1 MQISIRLCASISSIL
16 VFIILLSASTLSL
29 SAQVEKVSPLTSNR
43 TTNDTI
49 SAGAKNNSQPI
60 SFKVSSSSSEGV
72 PGGDT
77 SPPINQSIF
86 NAQITWTP
94 NDIGK
99 ENTFNIKFINTSS
112 GSELQDIKYDI
123 MIFEDGN
130 HLAETH
136 RVDQLNNTQKYV
148 FPEEGFYSLKID
160 NIGNTTASI
169 DLPMHVV
176 PEFGNATLTT
186 TSLMAGM
193 LCIILIGTKLRA
205 WKTRFFIRN
214 CNGGL

>member
-1 MQISIRLCASISSIL
+1 MQFSTSLYAFISSIL
-16 VFIILLSASTLSL
+16 IFFILLSTSTINL
-29 SAQVEKVSPLTSNR
+29 SAQVEKVPPLTSNR

-60 SFKVSSSSSEGV
+60 SFEVSSSSSKGIPEGN
-72 PGGDT
+72 T
-77 SPPINQSIF
+77 SPPTNQIIF

-112 GSELQDIKYDI
+112 GGELQDIKYDI

-136 RVDQLNNTQKYV
+136 RTEQLNNIQKYV

-160 NIGNTTASI
+160 NIGNTTSSI
-169 DLPMHVV
+169 DLPIHVV

-186 TSLMAGM
+186 TYLMAGM
-193 LCIILIGTKLRA
+193 LGIILLSTKLRA
-205 WKTRFFIRN
+205 WKTKFFRPK
-214 CNGGL
+214 LH

>member
-16 VFIILLSASTLSL
+16 VFFILLSTSILSL
-29 SAQVEKVSPLTSNR
+29 SAQVEKVPPLTSNR
-43 TTNDTI
+43 TANDTI
-49 SAGAKNNSQPI
+49 SAGAKNSSQPI
-60 SFKVSSSSSEGV
+60 SFEVSSSSSKGV

-136 RVDQLNNTQKYV
+136 RADQLNNTQKYV

-169 DLPMHVV
+169 DLPIHVV

-193 LCIILIGTKLRA
+193 LCIILISTKLRA
-205 WKTRFFIRN
+205 WKTRLFRPK
-214 CNGGL
+214 LH

>member
-1 MQISIRLCASISSIL
+1 MQISLRLCASISSIL
-16 VFIILLSASTLSL
+16 VLFILLSTSTLNL
-29 SAQVEKVSPLTSNR
+29 SAQVEKVPLTSNR
-43 TTNDTI
+43 TTGDTI
-49 SAGAKNNSQPI
+49 SAAAKNNSQPI
-60 SFKVSSSSSEGV
+60 SFQVSSSSSKGV
-72 PGGDT
+72 PEGDT
-77 SPPINQSIF
+77 SPPDNQSIF

-99 ENTFNIKFINTSS
+99 ENTFNIKFINASS

-123 MIFEDGN
+123 MIFENGY

-136 RVDQLNNTQKYV
+136 RANQLNNTQKYV

-160 NIGNTTASI
+160 NIGNTSASI

-176 PEFGNATLTT
+176 PEFGNALLTT

-193 LCIILIGTKLRA
+193 LCIILISTKRRA
-205 WKTRFFIRN
+205 WNTRLFRSR
-214 CNGGL
+214 LR

>member
-1 MQISIRLCASISSIL
+1 MQLSIRLCAYISSIL
-16 VFIILLSASTLSL
+16 VFFILLSTSTLSL
-29 SAQVEKVSPLTSNR
+29 SAQVEKVPPLTSNR
-43 TTNDTI
+43 TTNDTM

-60 SFKVSSSSSEGV
+60 SFQVSSSSSKGV

-77 SPPINQSIF
+77 RPLINQSIF

-112 GSELQDIKYDI
+112 GGELQDIKYDI
-123 MIFEDGN
+123 MIFEDDN

-136 RVDQLNNTQKYV
+136 RADQLNNTQKYV

-169 DLPMHVV
+169 DLPIHVV

-186 TSLMAGM
+186 ASLMAGM
-193 LCIILIGTKLRA
+193 LCIILISSKLSA
-205 WKTRFFIRN
+205 WKTRLFRPK
-214 CNGGL
+214 LH

>member
-1 MQISIRLCASISSIL
+1 MRLCASISWIL
-16 VFIILLSASTLSL
+16 VFFILLSTSTLNL
-29 SAQVEKVSPLTSNR
+29 SAQVEKAHLLSSN
-43 TTNDTI
+43 TTANDTI
-49 SAGAKNNSQPI
+49 SSGDKNNSQPI
-60 SFKVSSSSSEGV
+60 SFQVSSSSSKGV
-72 PGGDT
+72 PEGDT
-77 SPPINQSIF
+77 TPAINQSIF

-112 GSELQDIKYDI
+112 GGELQDIKYDI

-136 RVDQLNNTQKYV
+136 RADQLNNTQKYV

-169 DLPMHVV
+169 DLPIHVV
-176 PEFGNATLTT
+176 PEFGNATLTAT
-186 TSLMAGM
+186 ALMAGM
-193 LCIILIGTKLRA
+193 LGIILISTKFGT
-205 WKTRFFIRN
+205 WKTRFFRPK
-214 CNGGL
+214 LH

>member
-1 MQISIRLCASISSIL
+1 MQFSIGLRASISCIL
-16 VFIILLSASTLSL
+16 VFFILLSTSTLNL
-29 SAQVEKVSPLTSNR
+29 SAQVEKVPLLTSNT

-49 SAGAKNNSQPI
+49 SARAKNNSQPI
-60 SFKVSSSSSEGV
+60 SFQVSSSSSKGV
-72 PGGDT
+72 PEGET
-77 SPPINQSIF
+77 SPPINQSLF

-112 GSELQDIKYDI
+112 GNELQDIKYDI
-123 MIFEDGN
+123 MIFEGGN

-136 RVDQLNNTQKYV
+136 RANQLNNTQKYV

-169 DLPMHVV
+169 DLPIHVV
-176 PEFGNATLTT
+176 PEFGNATLTI

-193 LCIILIGTKLRA
+193 LGMLLISTKLRA
-205 WKTRFFIRN
+205 WRTRFFHPKFH
-214 CNGGL
+214 